1 MANVIIRRRMTE
13 QGFYTPLQQQANVQ
27 AVAGIRARFGA
38 YIDQAARLCN
48 IPEPVITSFIY
59 IESAGNPNANT
70 GAIGLMQIDH
80 ITASEGIYLE
90 KKKGR
95 LTADERAVLYR
106 FMGSR
111 LDCILKQKSRGQKLA
126 CNNSTGVAV
135 TRSEL
140 LNPEFNILVG
150 SIYLATLIEEETTG
164 GIVRLD
170 KVIARYN
177 RKYDIR
183 PTGATADDVI
193 AESPAVT
200 QNYIK
205 KFVGPLGLLETL
217 ITNV

>member
-13 QGFYTPLQQQANVQ
+13 QGFYTPLQVTANLQ
-27 AVAGIRARFGA
+27 AVASIRARFGA
-38 YIDQAARLCN
+38 FIDQAARLTN
-48 IPEPVITSFIY
+48 VPEPIITAFIY

-80 ITASEGIYLE
+80 ITASEGIFLE
-90 KKKGR
+90 HRKGR
-95 LTADERAVLYR
+95 LTADEKTALYR

-111 LDCILKQKSRGQKLA
+111 LDCILKQKGRGQKLP
-126 CNNSTGVAV
+126 CNNQTGVSV

-150 SIYLATLIEEETTG
+150 AIYLATLIQEETVD
-164 GIVRLD
+164 GIMRLD

-177 RKYDIR
+177 RKYDFR
-183 PTGATADDVI
+183 PVGKNADEVI

-200 QNYIK
+200 ALYIK
-205 KFVGPLGLLETL
+205 KFVGPLGLLET
-217 ITNV
+217 IVTV

>member
-1 MANVIIRRRMTE
+1 MANVIIRRRMTD
-13 QGFYTPLQQQANVQ
+13 QGFYTPLQATANLQ
-27 AVAGIRARFGA
+27 AVAGIRARFGVF
-38 YIDQAARLCN
+38 IDRAARLTN
-48 IPEPVITSFIY
+48 VPEPILAAFIY

-90 KKKGR
+90 NRKGR
-95 LTADERAVLYR
+95 LTADEKAALYR

-126 CNNSTGVAV
+126 CNNQTGVSI

-150 SIYLATLIEEETTG
+150 AIYLATLMDEETVG
-164 GIVRLD
+164 GIMRLD

-177 RKYDIR
+177 RKYDIKLKG
-183 PTGATADDVI
+183 TNADEVM
-193 AESPAVT
+193 AECPEVT
-200 QNYIK
+200 RAYIK
-205 KFVGPLGLLETL
+205 KFVGPLGLLET
-217 ITNV
+217 IVTA